1 MPSSEIHNWPI
12 LLASFMV
19 TSLTYGTASSVGV
32 FYIEWFREFPESA
45 AQVGGLSIS
54 VVVMLLCTSPL
65 AGALAKCYGVR
76 PVVAA
81 GACLSSAG
89 LLLASFARDISV
101 LFITIP
107 FMAGIG
113 FGMSHMGVLF
123 IISELF
129 HKHYATA
136 NGIATTGTSVGTI
149 VMPILNSFLIE
160 RYGWRGA
167 LVVLSAVEANLLVC
181 AGLLRAP
188 AGERAQAKSLSGEQC
203 DRGNYGSVTHRE
215 TEGVFRYKQLL
226 ESADGSEDDA
236 IGRTSKFSVGS
247 SQDHSKQERST
258 TMANFSEKLTRF
270 LVLSGL
276 SLLWTNRVYVTFQLA
291 TVTNTPIMGVTLAY
305 IAARA
310 ESVGVPTLQATSL
323 ISAIGIANIA
333 SRLTHGRLVDTG
345 QVQPAYM
352 YGAAIALSA
361 VAGPIIASVESY
373 PWFMVCAVLVGLSA
387 GVFVPMQITITRQ
400 IVGQERFPGGSGVSL
415 VFAGIGDFLSALMA
429 GYLHD
434 VTNSYSGGFLMMGI
448 VSGMSTA
455 LTFFLHLTWTR
466 LIPDDRW
473 PRIPPAG

>member
-1 MPSSEIHNWPI
+1 MSSSEIHNWPI
-12 LLASFMV
+12 LLASFTVNCLTKGMA
-19 TSLTYGTASSVGV
+19 TSLGV
-32 FYIEWFREFPESA
+32 FYIEWFREFPDSS

-54 VVVMLLCTSPL
+54 VMVMLLCTSPL
-65 AGALAKCYGVR
+65 AGALAQCYGVR

-101 LFITIP
+101 LFTTIP

-129 HKHYATA
+129 HEHYATA
-136 NGIATTGTSVGTI
+136 NGITLTGTSVGTI

-160 RYGWRGA
+160 QYGWRGA

-188 AGERAQAKSLSGEQC
+188 AGERAHSKSQSGEQC
-203 DRGNYGSVTHRE
+203 DRGNNGSLTHRE

-226 ESADGSEDDA
+226 ESADESEDDA
-236 IGRTSKFSVGS
+236 IGQTNKFSVSS

-258 TMANFSEKLTRF
+258 TMVTRF
-270 LVLSGL
+270 LFLSGL
-276 SLLWTNRVYVTFQLA
+276 SLLWTNRVYVSFLLA
-291 TVTNTPIMGVTLAY
+291 AVTNTSIMGVTLAY
-305 IAARA
+305 IVARA

-333 SRLTHGRLVDTG
+333 SRMTHGWLVDTG
-345 QVQPAYM
+345 QVHPAYV
-352 YGAAIALSA
+352 YGAAVALSA

-387 GVFVPMQITITRQ
+387 GAFIPMQITITRQ

-415 VFAGIGDFLSALMA
+415 VFAGIGDFSSALMA
-429 GYLHD
+429 GHLHD
-434 VTNSYSGGFLMMGI
+434 VTNSYSGGFIMMGI

-473 PRIPPAG
+473 PRISPAA